1 MLEERCDEDLDVAA
15 AVEMWRAE
23 LMAFAAG
30 LDTQGCGRGYGNP
43 GTKSFVAFLLVAHLH
58 K

>member
-1 MLEERCDEDLDVAA
+1 MLEERCDGDLDMAA

-30 LDTQGCGRGYGNP
+30 LDTQGWGCGCGNP
-43 GTKSFVAFLLVAHLH
+43 GMKSSVAFLLVAHLH